1 MSYIIVACVAF
12 AAGHFA
18 GDWIIAKV
26 KDGAAALWAKVK
38 GKVAG

>member
-1 MSYIIVACVAF
+1 MAYVIVACVAF

-18 GDWIIAKV
+18 GNWIIAKA
-26 KDGAAALWAKVK
+26 KDGAAALWAWVK